1 MLKKHRKNTFFMA
14 LIVGISA
21 ISLATL
27 GYSVWI
33 AGIQNKE
40 ASTNTSVTMDFATN
54 NTVIASV
61 TSSKSRITIDS
72 GEVESNEKNPL
83 GRPSSETSKRD
94 LSYPIQMELITSNN
108 AIIDGVSAVMAVK
121 TKSKTRPDLNIVPTF
136 KDTGNGETDKTL
148 IGYTPVKIKDSDTT
162 DIFGRNLTSEGVFAT
177 NYTFLSLNTTSFNK
191 SLFIEDSTYSLSGY
205 SRYTY
210 TDNNFGFKFGTF
222 FGGKEDPER
231 FYNHYILQY
240 RDEYLTNPTAENKN
254 TYLRSIQAATDE
266 LNLMYRLMNGSTI
279 NVTFTANV
287 TFNNQQP

>member
-61 TSSKSRITIDS
+61 TSSKSSITIDS
-72 GEVESNEKNPL
+72 GEVVSSENNPL
-83 GRPSSETSKRD
+83 GRPSNSVKSERD

-108 AIIDGVSAVMAVK
+108 ASITGVSAAMVVK
-121 TKSKTRPDLNIVPTF
+121 TNSESTQDLNIVSTS
-136 KDTGNGETDKTL
+136 TDS
-148 IGYTPVKIKDSDTT
+148 GYTPVKIKDSDTT
-162 DIFGRNLTSEGVFAT
+162 DIFGRNLTSDGVFVK
-177 NYTFLSLNTTSFNK
+177 NYTFLDLTSTSISSGFVK
-191 SLFIEDSTYSLSGY
+191 DSTYSLSGY

-210 TDNNFGFKFGTF
+210 TDDNFGFKFGTF
-222 FGGKEDPER
+222 FGGEDPET
-231 FYNHYILQY
+231 FYNLYILQY
-240 RDEYLTNPTAENKN
+240 RNAYLTNPTVKNKN
-254 TYLRSIQAATDE
+254 TYLKSIQAATDE

-287 TFNNQQP
+287 TFKNQQP

>member
-61 TSSKSRITIDS
+61 TSSKSSITIDS
-72 GEVESNEKNPL
+72 GEVVSSENNPL
-83 GRPSSETSKRD
+83 GRPSSSVKSERD

-108 AIIDGVSAVMAVK
+108 ATIDGVSAAMAVK
-121 TKSKTRPDLNIVPTF
+121 TNSETRPDLNIVPTF
-136 KDTGNGETDKTL
+136 KDTGNSETDKTL
-148 IGYTPVKIKDSDTT
+148 IGYTPVKVNGSDKK
-162 DIFGRNLTSEGVFAT
+162 DIFGRDLTNDGVFAT
-177 NYTFLSLNTTSFNK
+177 NYTFLDLTSTSISSGFVK
-191 SLFIEDSTYSLSGY
+191 DSTYSLSGY

-210 TDNNFGFKFGTF
+210 TDNNFGFTFGTF
-222 FGGKEDPER
+222 FGGKDPEG
-231 FYNHYILQY
+231 FYNLYILQY
-240 RDEYLTNPTAENKN
+240 RNAYLTNPTPENKS
-254 TYLRSIQAATDE
+254 TYLKSIQAATDE

>member
-61 TSSKSRITIDS
+61 TSSKSSITIDS
-72 GEVESNEKNPL
+72 GEDVSSENNPL
-83 GRPSSETSKRD
+83 GRPSNSVKSERD

-108 AIIDGVSAVMAVK
+108 ASITGVSAAMVVK
-121 TKSKTRPDLNIVPTF
+121 TNSESTQDLNIVSTS
-136 KDTGNGETDKTL
+136 TDS
-148 IGYTPVKIKDSDTT
+148 GYTPVKIKDSDTT
-162 DIFGRNLTSEGVFAT
+162 DIFGRNLTSDGVFVK
-177 NYTFLSLNTTSFNK
+177 NYTFLDLTSTSISSGFVK
-191 SLFIEDSTYSLSGY
+191 DSTYSLSGY

-210 TDNNFGFKFGTF
+210 TDDNFGFKFGTF
-222 FGGKEDPER
+222 FGGKEDPES
-231 FYNHYILQY
+231 FYNHYILIY
-240 RDEYLTNPTAENKN
+240 RNAYLTNPTPENKS
-254 TYLRSIQAATDE
+254 TYLKSIQAATDE

-287 TFNNQQP
+287 AFNNQQP

>member
-54 NTVIASV
+54 NTIIASV
-61 TSSKSRITIDS
+61 TSSKSSITIDS
-72 GEVESNEKNPL
+72 GEVVSSENNPL
-83 GRPSSETSKRD
+83 GRPSSSVKSERD

-108 AIIDGVSAVMAVK
+108 ASITGVSAAMVVK
-121 TKSKTRPDLNIVPTF
+121 TNSENTQDLNIVSIS
-136 KDTGNGETDKTL
+136 TDS
-148 IGYTPVKIKDSDTT
+148 GYTPVKIKDSDTT
-162 DIFGRNLTSEGVFAT
+162 DIFGRNLTSDGVFVK
-177 NYTFLSLNTTSFNK
+177 NYTFLDLTSTLISSGFVK
-191 SLFIEDSTYSLSGY
+191 DSTYSLSGY

-210 TDNNFGFKFGTF
+210 TDDNFGFKFGTF
-222 FGGKEDPER
+222 FGGNDPEG
-231 FYNHYILQY
+231 FYNLYILQY
-240 RDEYLTNPTAENKN
+240 RNAYLRNPTPESKS
-254 TYLRSIQAATDE
+254 TYLKSIQAATDE